1 MQAGSS
7 HDGDRALNTTDRRTL
22 RGLHVAIIMDGN
34 GRWAKGRG
42 LPRLVGHREGVHR
55 LKEVVRACP
64 DLGVQYLTVYAFST
78 ENWRR
83 SRREVM
89 GLMSMFA
96 RSIRREAQ
104 ELVKQGVRM
113 RFIGDRSGLSPVL
126 QDLFSW
132 IEGLTA
138 HNTRLNM
145 TVAINYGGRNEI
157 VRATRAICEQV
168 AAGHLLPGEVSEALI
183 EAHLDTSDLPDPD
196 LVIRTSGELRSS
208 NFLPWQ
214 TAYAEFEF
222 TPLLWPEFTRDEFE
236 RVLDAYGLR
245 ERRFGGVTA

>member
-1 MQAGSS
+1 LNT
-7 HDGDRALNTTDRRTL
+7 GDRRSL

-42 LPRLVGHREGVHR
+42 LPRLMGHREGVHR

-83 SRREVM
+83 SRREVA
-89 GLMSMFA
+89 GLMAMFA
-96 RSIRREAQ
+96 RSIRREAH
-104 ELVKQGVRM
+104 ELLKQGVRM

-126 QDLFSW
+126 QDLFGW
-132 IEGLTA
+132 IEELTA
-138 HNTRLNM
+138 GNTRLHM
-145 TVAINYGGRNEI
+145 TVAINYGGRDEI
-157 VRATRAICEQV
+157 VRATRAVCAAV
-168 AAGHLLPGEVSEALI
+168 AEGRVAPEAVDEALI
-183 EAHLDTSDLPDPD
+183 AAHLDTRDMPDPD
-196 LVIRTSGELRSS
+196 LVIRTSGEVRSS

-214 TAYAEFEF
+214 TAYSEFEF
-222 TPLLWPEFTRDEFE
+222 TPVLWPEFTRAEFE
-236 RVLDAYGLR
+236 RVLNAYGAR

>member
-1 MQAGSS
+1 
-7 HDGDRALNTTDRRTL
+7 LNTTDGKAL

-42 LPRLVGHREGVHR
+42 LPRLMGHREGVHR
-55 LKEVVRACP
+55 LKEIVRACP
-64 DLGVQYLTVYAFST
+64 DLGVQHLTVYAFST

-89 GLMSMFA
+89 GLMAMFA
-96 RSIRREAQ
+96 RSIRREAR

-145 TVAINYGGRNEI
+145 TVAINYGGRDEI
-157 VRATRAICEQV
+157 VRAARKICAQV
-168 AAGHLLPGEVSEALI
+168 AAGTLQAEEVTEEMIA
-183 EAHLDTSDLPDPD
+183 AHLDTRGLPDPD
-196 LVIRTSGELRSS
+196 LVIRTSGEIRSS

-214 TAYAEFEF
+214 TAYSEFEF
-222 TPLLWPEFTRDEFE
+222 SPVLWPEFTRAEFE

>member
-1 MQAGSS
+1 
-7 HDGDRALNTTDRRTL
+7 LNTADRRSL

-34 GRWAKGRG
+34 GRWAQGRG
-42 LPRLVGHREGVHR
+42 LPRLMGHREGVRR

-83 SRREVM
+83 SRREVS
-89 GLMSMFA
+89 GLMAMFA
-96 RSIRREAQ
+96 RSIRREAR
-104 ELVKQGVRM
+104 ELLQQGVRM

-126 QDLFSW
+126 QDLFAW
-132 IEGLTA
+132 IEDLTA
-138 HNTRLNM
+138 GNDRLHM
-145 TVAINYGGRNEI
+145 TVAINYGGRDEI
-157 VRATRAICEQV
+157 VRATQAICAAV
-168 AAGHLLPGEVSEALI
+168 AEGRLAPEAVSDKLI
-183 EAHLDTSDLPDPD
+183 AAHLDTRDLPDPD

-214 TAYAEFEF
+214 TAYSEYEF
-222 TPLLWPEFTRDEFE
+222 TPVLWPEFTRAEFE
-236 RVLDAYGLR
+236 RVLDSYGLR

>member
-1 MQAGSS
+1 MNTA
-7 HDGDRALNTTDRRTL
+7 DRKAL

-34 GRWAKGRG
+34 GRWAQGRG
-42 LPRLVGHREGVHR
+42 LPRLMGHREGVRR

-89 GLMSMFA
+89 GLMGMFA
-96 RSIRREAQ
+96 RSIRREAE
-104 ELVKQGVRM
+104 ELVRQGVRM

-126 QDLFSW
+126 QDLFAW

-138 HNTRLNM
+138 QNTRLHM
-145 TVAINYGGRNEI
+145 TVAINYGGRDEI
-157 VRATRAICEQV
+157 VRATRMLCTEA
-168 AAGHLLPGEVSEALI
+168 AAGRLRPEELSEALI
-183 EAHLDTSDLPDPD
+183 EAHLDTHDLPDPD

-214 TAYAEFEF
+214 TAYSEYAF
-222 TPLLWPEFTRDEFE
+222 TPVLWPEFDRAEFE
-236 RVLDAYGLR
+236 RVLEAYGQR

>member
-1 MQAGSS
+1 
-7 HDGDRALNTTDRRTL
+7 
-22 RGLHVAIIMDGN
+22 MDGN
-34 GRWAKGRG
+34 GRWAQGRG
-42 LPRLVGHREGVHR
+42 LPRLMGHREGVRR

-89 GLMSMFA
+89 GLMGMFA
-96 RSIRREAQ
+96 RSIRREAE
-104 ELVKQGVRM
+104 ELVRQGVRM

-126 QDLFSW
+126 QDLFAW

-138 HNTRLNM
+138 QNTRLHM
-145 TVAINYGGRNEI
+145 TVAINYGGRDEI
-157 VRATRAICEQV
+157 VRATRMLCTEF
-168 AAGHLLPGEVSEALI
+168 AAGRLRPEELSEALI
-183 EAHLDTSDLPDPD
+183 EAHLDTHDLPDPD

-214 TAYAEFEF
+214 TAYSEYAF
-222 TPLLWPEFTRDEFE
+222 TPVLWPEFDRAEFE
-236 RVLDAYGLR
+236 RVLEAYGQR

>member
-1 MQAGSS
+1 
-7 HDGDRALNTTDRRTL
+7 
-22 RGLHVAIIMDGN
+22 LHVAIIMDGN
-34 GRWAKGRG
+34 GRWAQGRG
-42 LPRLVGHREGVHR
+42 LPRLMGHREGVRR

-89 GLMSMFA
+89 GLMGMFA

-104 ELVKQGVRM
+104 ELLKQGVRM

-126 QDLFSW
+126 RDLFAW
-132 IEGLTA
+132 IEELTA
-138 HNTRLNM
+138 GNSRLHM
-145 TVAINYGGRNEI
+145 TVAINYGGRDEI
-157 VRATRAICEQV
+157 VRATRALCAEV
-168 AAGHLLPGEVSEALI
+168 AEGRLAPEAVTEALI
-183 EAHLDTSDLPDPD
+183 AEHLDTRDLPDPD
-196 LVIRTSGELRSS
+196 LVIRTSGEVRSS

-214 TAYAEFEF
+214 TAYSEFEF
-222 TPLLWPEFTRDEFE
+222 TPVLWPEFTRAEFE
-236 RVLDAYGLR
+236 KVLDAYGLR

>member
-1 MQAGSS
+1 MN
-7 HDGDRALNTTDRRTL
+7 RADKTAL

-34 GRWAKGRG
+34 GRWAQCRG
-42 LPRLVGHREGVHR
+42 LPRLMGHREGVRR

-89 GLMSMFA
+89 GLMGMFA

-126 QDLFSW
+126 QDLFAW

-138 HNTRLNM
+138 HNTRLHM
-145 TVAINYGGRNEI
+145 TVAINYGGRDEI
-157 VRATRAICEQV
+157 ARAARDLCEAV
-168 AAGHLLPGEVSEALI
+168 AEGRLRPEEVNEALL
-183 EAHLDTSDLPDPD
+183 ESHLDTADLPDPD
-196 LVIRTSGELRSS
+196 LVVRTSGEVRSS
-208 NFLPWQ
+208 NFLSWQ
-214 TAYAEFEF
+214 TAYSEYEF
-222 TPLLWPEFTRDEFE
+222 TPVLWPEFTREVFE
-236 RVLDAYGLR
+236 RVLDGYARR

>member
-1 MQAGSS
+1 MN
-7 HDGDRALNTTDRRTL
+7 RADKTAL

-34 GRWAKGRG
+34 GRWAQCRG
-42 LPRLVGHREGVHR
+42 LPRLMGHREGVRR

-89 GLMSMFA
+89 GLMGMFA

-126 QDLFSW
+126 QDLFAW

-138 HNTRLNM
+138 HNTRLHM
-145 TVAINYGGRNEI
+145 TVAINYGGRDEI
-157 VRATRAICEQV
+157 ARAARDLCEAV
-168 AAGHLLPGEVSEALI
+168 AEGRLRPEEVNEALL
-183 EAHLDTSDLPDPD
+183 ESHLDTADLPDPD
-196 LVIRTSGELRSS
+196 LVVRTSGEVRSS

-214 TAYAEFEF
+214 TAYSEFEF
-222 TPLLWPEFTRDEFE
+222 TPVLWPEFTREVFE
-236 RVLDAYGLR
+236 RVLDGYARR